1 MQEQTAGAPPRG
13 LVTVPPSPARGSP
26 AWPRRRG
33 RATPKMAARESGSGA
48 ARAGHAGKVL
58 WARGGGTGTGTGIAI
73 VTVSALGGT
82 RGRDGNSGRSEG
94 VAGLSWGGGGGH
106 RPVPPVRPAHPPC
119 FPQACAGTASRSRAH
134 PPPPWARR
142 ANWARA
148 GGTSSTTSPRR
159 RVRGC
164 GTGGLRLRTAVTL
177 SPGDRYP
184 VLSLPQDSAPAPPSS
199 SCSSTA
205 SSSSC
210 RRPGRC
216 WTCAQP
222 PVGGECWGGP
232 GARPVSPGVTSGPVQ
247 GWGSADFLPEL

>member
-1 MQEQTAGAPPRG
+1 MQEQTADAPPRG
-13 LVTVPPSPARGSP
+13 LVIVPPSPACGSP

-33 RATPKMAARESGSGA
+33 RATPNMAARESGSGA

-58 WARGGGTGTGTGIAI
+58 WARGGGTGTGTGAGIAI

-82 RGRDGNSGRSEG
+82 RGRDGNSGGSEG
-94 VAGLSWGGGGGH
+94 VAGLPWGGGGGH

-134 PPPPWARR
+134 PPQPWARR

-164 GTGGLRLRTAVTL
+164 GTGGAAPQN
-177 SPGDRYP
+177 PGN
-184 VLSLPQDSAPAPPSS
+184 
-199 SCSSTA
+199 
-205 SSSSC
+205 
-210 RRPGRC
+210 
-216 WTCAQP
+216 
-222 PVGGECWGGP
+222 
-232 GARPVSPGVTSGPVQ
+232 
-247 GWGSADFLPEL
+247 PEPR